1 MKTTTGFE
9 SKLFFQFSRLSLLFE
24 IPANVQRDFLKW
36 LVDVV
41 IVIVVAIV
49 VIVIVVAIV
58 VLVIVD
64 VVAVVVAVVVLVIV
78 DIVHHV
84 DIIGG
89 SIFETS
95 PIPGGLWYTRV
106 FARSCCC
113 CCC

>member
-1 MKTTTGFE
+1 MKKTTGFE

-64 VVAVVVAVVVLVIV
+64 VVAVVVLVIV
-78 DIVHHV
+78 DVVHHV

-106 FARSCCC
+106 FASSCCC

>member
-1 MKTTTGFE
+1 MKKTTGFE

-49 VIVIVVAIV
+49 V
-58 VLVIVD
+58 LVIVD
-64 VVAVVVAVVVLVIV
+64 VVAVVVLVIV
-78 DIVHHV
+78 DVVHHV

-106 FARSCCC
+106 FASSCCC

>member
-49 VIVIVVAIV
+49 VIVIAIV

-64 VVAVVVAVVVLVIV
+64 V
-78 DIVHHV
+78 VHHV

-95 PIPGGLWYTRV
+95 PVPGGLWYTRV
-106 FARSCCC
+106 FASSCCC
-113 CCC
+113 CCS